1 MPKPPPAPVDFV
13 LSEPVIELAQL
24 LKAVGACDSG
34 GEAKHLVQSG
44 GVLVNGAPE
53 LRRGKKLVAGDVIFC
68 RGRSWRCVEAKSPG
82 GGKAP
87 K

>member
-1 MPKPPPAPVDFV
+1 MPKPPPEPVDFV
-13 LSEPVIELAQL
+13 LSEPAIELAQL

-53 LRRGKKLVAGDVIFC
+53 LRRGKKLVPGDVVFC
-68 RGRSWRCVEAKSPG
+68 RGRSWRCVEGKAAR
-82 GGKAP
+82 GGKGAT
-87 K
+87 

>member
-1 MPKPPPAPVDFV
+1 MPKPPPEPVDFV
-13 LSEPVIELAQL
+13 LSEPAIELAQL

-53 LRRGKKLVAGDVIFC
+53 LRRGKRLVAGDVVFA
-68 RGRSWRCVEAKSPG
+68 RGRSWRCVAGKAAR
-82 GGKAP
+82 GGKGAT
-87 K
+87 

>member
-1 MPKPPPAPVDFV
+1 VPKPPPAPVDYV
-13 LSEPVIELAQL
+13 LSESAIELAQL

-53 LRRGKKLVAGDVIFC
+53 LRRGKKLVAGDVVFA
-68 RGRSWRCVEAKSPG
+68 RGRSWRCVAAKAMG
-82 GGKAP
+82 GAKGPA
-87 K
+87 